1 MGLLDGFNPV
11 SAITGLF
18 DTVIKRIWPNKEL
31 AQQNTHAEAM
41 GQQATNTAE
50 AQTSGSGGLIGVL
63 KAWRGFIGWAC
74 GIGMVWQLV
83 VRPLLVGMFPG
94 HTFPGYTAEEMA
106 LLGRVLL
113 GMLGLGG

>member
-1 MGLLDGFNPV
+1 VGLLDTILSP
-11 SAITGLF
+11 ITGLA
-18 DTVIKRIWPNKEL
+18 DSIIKRIWPNKEL
-31 AQQNTHAEAM
+31 AQQHTHTEAM
-41 GQQATNTAE
+41 GQQAINTAE
-50 AQTSGSGGLIGVL
+50 AQTSGSGGLIGIL

-83 VRPLLVGMFPG
+83 VRPLLIGMFPG
-94 HTFPGYTAEEMA
+94 HNFPGYAADEMA

>member
-1 MGLLDGFNPV
+1 MGVLDTILSP
-11 SAITGLF
+11 ITGLA
-18 DTVIKRIWPNKEL
+18 DSIIKRIWPNKEL
-31 AQQNTHAEAM
+31 AQQHTHDEAM

-50 AQTSGSGGLIGVL
+50 AQTSGGGGLIGLL
-63 KAWRGFIGWAC
+63 KSWRGFVGWAC
-74 GIGMVWQLV
+74 GMAIVWQFV

-94 HTFPGYTAEEMA
+94 SNFPGYSADEMA

>member
-1 MGLLDGFNPV
+1 MGLLDTIISP
-11 SAITGLF
+11 ITGLV
-18 DTVIKRIWPNKEL
+18 DSVIKRIWPNKEL
-31 AQQNTHAEAM
+31 AQQNTHAEAI

-94 HTFPGYTAEEMA
+94 HTFPGYSSEEMA

-113 GMLGLGG
+113 GMLGLGA